1 MSGSA
6 TTDSGGTTDSLTLRG
21 GHVWDAP
28 YQQAIENMV
37 LPFDG
42 HLVFDD
48 PFNLRG
54 L

>member
-1 MSGSA
+1 
-6 TTDSGGTTDSLTLRG
+6 
-21 GHVWDAP
+21 VWDAP

-48 PFNLRG
+48 PFNFARTLG
-54 L
+54 APVAPVHSNPVPA

>member
-1 MSGSA
+1 
-6 TTDSGGTTDSLTLRG
+6 
-21 GHVWDAP
+21 VWDAP

-48 PFNLRG
+48 PFNFAPQRSNEVP
-54 L
+54 